1 MLHATAAKPALQPIR
16 FGEFLYERKLLTE
29 EQLLEALAD
38 HWSNGGRIGTVIGL
52 LGFLSPQ
59 EVEKQASVY
68 HGLDVIEVES

>member
-1 MLHATAAKPALQPIR
+1 MRASAPVLELKHIR
-16 FGEFLYERKLLTE
+16 FGEFLYERNLLTD

-59 EVEKQASVY
+59 EVERQASAY
-68 HGLDVIEVES
+68 HGLEVVEVGH

>member
-1 MLHATAAKPALQPIR
+1 MDIRPELQPIR
-16 FGEFLYERKLLTE
+16 FGEFLYERRLLTD

-59 EVEKQASVY
+59 EVERQASVY
-68 HGLDVIEVES
+68 HGLHVIEVGN